1 MDSLIK
7 TLSLC
12 FRGMILT
19 GDLSQIVYPRQ
30 ECPYSS
36 RGCNNAM
43 NWELFYSYV
52 CMLLSSWHVFRAIY
66 EHNIISFSRFSEKAD
81 TMAREIVTFFQ
92 SCGSDAC
99 ESEVAGF
106 LIQVLAED
114 FNTDVEDDSDFAVAR
129 WLIDGYAYSIHGDW
143 SLLQEL
149 QTANLPLLP
158 GFNGQVIPPAPR
170 TGKQLR
176 HNVQNCEAVGAM
188 ASVEFALQPGLD
200 DPGNFTADEEYFDS
214 CGYDDDV
221 DDGAYDA
228 SPYDDYL

>member
-1 MDSLIK
+1 
-7 TLSLC
+7 
-12 FRGMILT
+12 MILT
-19 GDLSQIVYPRQ
+19 EDRSQIVYPRQ
-30 ECPYSS
+30 ECPYSVHS
-36 RGCNNAM
+36 CNNAM
-43 NWELFYSYV
+43 NWELFYNYV

-66 EHNIISFSRFSEKAD
+66 EHNIMSLSRFSEKGD
-81 TMAREIVTFFQ
+81 IMAREIVTFFQ

-129 WLIDGYAYSIHGDW
+129 WLVDGYAYLIHGDR
-143 SLLQEL
+143 SLVQEL

-158 GFNGQVIPPAPR
+158 GFNGQVIPAAPR
-170 TGKQLR
+170 TRKQLQY
-176 HNVQNCEAVGAM
+176 NIQNYGATGAM
-188 ASVEFALQPGLD
+188 TSAEPALQFGFNGPD
-200 DPGNFTADEEYFDS
+200 NFAADEECFDS

-228 SPYDDYL
+228 CPYDDYL